1 MAPLP
6 QKPAFIPSTPMN
18 EEVGGDDKKISLALK
33 PILQSL
39 PVFELS
45 GDPKEVPEEARIE
58 FSFSLI
64 HSQLSSGR
72 IAIAPEL
79 FERALPA
86 DGRRFFTAKNL
97 QVPVL
102 LPLQEVLKNL
112 PPDALQMRGDQEEGE
127 VGETIET
134 PFSTTAAEDAK
145 RFNKGPQ
152 PIMQAEPTLVVTEPE
167 AAPAPAPALDAK
179 SVVAQVCAL
188 SGVSAC
194 SLCFTDGLSLAGNF
208 PAELGAEA
216 VCAMAPSLVE
226 RIEPHLAGTKIG
238 GLKALTLHCANW
250 TLTFLRHANVCL
262 AALHTNGELTEEVRT
277 ELSRLLIELSR
288 TYSQT
293 DTSHVDH

>member
-1 MAPLP
+1 MAPTADLP
-6 QKPAFIPSTPMN
+6 Q
-18 EEVGGDDKKISLALK
+18 VGTDDKKISLALK

-45 GDPKEVPEEARIE
+45 GDPKEVSDDARIE

-97 QVPVL
+97 QVPVI

-112 PPDALQMRGDQEEGE
+112 PPEALQMRGDQVESE

-145 RFNKGPQ
+145 RFGKSPE
-152 PIMQAEPTLVVTEPE
+152 PITPPEPVPPTIEP
-167 AAPAPAPALDAK
+167 AAVAVPKLDAK
-179 SVVAQVCAL
+179 SAVTQMCAL
-188 SGVSAC
+188 PGVRAC
-194 SLCFTDGLSLAGNF
+194 SLCFSDGLNLAGAL

-216 VCAMAPSLVE
+216 VCTIAPSLLE
-226 RIEPHLAGTKIG
+226 RIEPHLTDSKIG
-238 GLKALTLHCANW
+238 ALQAVTLRCANEI
-250 TLTFLRHANVCL
+250 LTFFKHANVCL
-262 AALHTNGELTEEVRT
+262 AALHANGELTEEVRA
-277 ELSRLLIELSR
+277 ELSRLLVELSR

>member
-1 MAPLP
+1 MAPGMELP
-6 QKPAFIPSTPMN
+6 QKPAFIPPTPMN

-112 PPDALQMRGDQEEGE
+112 PPEALQMRGDQEEEGSRRNDRDAFFDHS
-127 VGETIET
+127 GGGCET
-134 PFSTTAAEDAK
+134 F
-145 RFNKGPQ
+145 
-152 PIMQAEPTLVVTEPE
+152 
-167 AAPAPAPALDAK
+167 
-179 SVVAQVCAL
+179 
-188 SGVSAC
+188 
-194 SLCFTDGLSLAGNF
+194 
-208 PAELGAEA
+208 
-216 VCAMAPSLVE
+216 
-226 RIEPHLAGTKIG
+226 
-238 GLKALTLHCANW
+238 
-250 TLTFLRHANVCL
+250 
-262 AALHTNGELTEEVRT
+262 
-277 ELSRLLIELSR
+277 
-288 TYSQT
+288 
-293 DTSHVDH
+293 